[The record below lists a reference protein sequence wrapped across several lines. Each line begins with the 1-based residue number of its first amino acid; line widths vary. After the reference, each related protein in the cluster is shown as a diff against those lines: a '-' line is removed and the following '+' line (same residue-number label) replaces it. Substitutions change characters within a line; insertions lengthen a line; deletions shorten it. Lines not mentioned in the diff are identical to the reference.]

1 MISDAILA
9 FEQCI
14 KINTSKR
21 SVSNGLI
28 EITKFKINDRDFYSA
43 HHHISRSE
51 YLNLSNA

>member
-1 MISDAILA
+1 LISDAILA